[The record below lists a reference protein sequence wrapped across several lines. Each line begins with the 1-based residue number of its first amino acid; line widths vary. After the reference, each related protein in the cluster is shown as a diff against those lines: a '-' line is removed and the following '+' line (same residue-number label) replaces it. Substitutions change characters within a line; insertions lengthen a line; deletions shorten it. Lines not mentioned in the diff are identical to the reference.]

1 MGNKA
6 RRAPYVGLWIF
17 ALAFGWIEAAAVVYL
32 REIYLRAVNVAAGFQ
47 FPLVSIP
54 AHLVPVEIVREGCTL
69 LVLGSVAWLAGRRW
83 TDRMGA
89 FLLTFGIWDLAYYGV
104 LRLVLGWPDSLTTWD
119 ILFLIPLP
127 WVAPIWAPA
136 TVAGIFVVV
145 GTYLFWTA
153 ERPRQYS
160 RKDIAILLTSALVV
174 IAAFLVEWRVVLN
187 REVPQQFPL
196 WLFWTGVVVGTS
208 WFVRIERRAAAV
220 KSARASWVGVH
231 VRPALPENPDVSS
244 VPSAPQIPSYS
255 SADERRE
262 ANIDQIIARYAGAKR
277 RLDALVEEADAVGER
292 LERLGHGLSA
302 HPMRM
307 IIGLPDR
314 YIENPSECDIVP
326 GHALPP
332 IERLMSLTDDI
343 REATQNVGDLRERL
357 ILLGRADVVEQ
368 PDEFFK

>member
-1 MGNKA
+1 MGNRE
-6 RRAPYVGLWIF
+6 RRVPYVGLWIF

-32 REIYLRAVNVAAGFQ
+32 REVYLRAVNVVPGFQ

-54 AHLVPVEIVREGCTL
+54 AHLVSVEIVREGCTL
-69 LVLGSVAWLAGRRW
+69 LVLGTVAWLAGRRW
-83 TDRMGA
+83 ADRMGA

-104 LRLVLGWPDSLTTWD
+104 LRLVLGWPDSVTTWD

-127 WVAPIWAPA
+127 WVAPVWAPA
-136 TVAGIFVVV
+136 TVAGIFIVV

-153 ERPRQYS
+153 DRPRQYS

-187 REVPQQFPL
+187 REMPQRFPL
-196 WLFWTGVVVGTS
+196 WLFWTGVVSGTS

-220 KSARASWVGVH
+220 TSARPRWAGVR
-231 VRPALPENPDVSS
+231 VRPTLPETPGVSS
-244 VPSAPQIPSYS
+244 VPSAPQIPGHS

-262 ANIDQIIARYAGAKR
+262 ANTDQIVADYAGAKR
-277 RLDALVEEADAVGER
+277 RLDALVEEADEVGER

-307 IIGLPDR
+307 TIGLPDR
-314 YIENPSECDIVP
+314 LVENSSTCDIVP

-343 REATQNVGDLRERL
+343 REAAHNVDDLRERL
-357 ILLGRADVVEQ
+357 ILLGRKDVVEQ
-368 PDEFFK
+368 PDGFFT

>member
-1 MGNKA
+1 MGNHA

-32 REIYLRAVNVAAGFQ
+32 REIYLGAVNVVPGFQ

-54 AHLVPVEIVREGCTL
+54 AHLVSVEIVREGCTL
-69 LVLGSVAWLAGRRW
+69 LVLGTVAWLAGRRA
-83 TDRMGA
+83 DRMGT
-89 FLLTFGIWDLAYYGV
+89 FLLTFGIWNLAYYGV
-104 LRLVLGWPDSLTTWD
+104 LRLALGWPDSLTTWD

-127 WVAPIWAPA
+127 WVAVWAPA
-136 TVAGIFVVV
+136 TLAGIFVVV

-153 ERPRQYS
+153 ERPHQYS

-174 IAAFLVEWRVVLN
+174 ITAFLVEWRVVLN
-187 REVPQQFPL
+187 REVPQRFPL
-196 WLFWTGVVVGTS
+196 WLFWTGVVLGTS

-220 KSARASWVGVH
+220 KSARPRWVRVH
-231 VRPALPENPDVSS
+231 VRPALPEPDVSS
-244 VPSAPQIPSYS
+244 LPSAPQIPSRS

-262 ANIDQIIARYAGAKR
+262 ANTDQIVADYAGAKR
-277 RLDALVEEADAVGER
+277 RLDTLVEEADEVGEG
-292 LERLGHGLSA
+292 LERLGHALSA

-314 YIENPSECDIVP
+314 FVENSSEYDIVP

-332 IERLMSLTDDI
+332 IERLMSLTNDI
-343 REATQNVGDLRERL
+343 REAAQHVDYLRERL
-357 ILLGRADVVEQ
+357 ILLGRKDVVEQ
-368 PDEFFK
+368 PDVFFK

>member
-1 MGNKA
+1 MGNRE

-32 REIYLRAVNVAAGFQ
+32 REIYLRAVNVVAGFQ

-54 AHLVPVEIVREGCTL
+54 AHLVSVEVVREGCTL
-69 LVLGSVAWLAGRRW
+69 LVLGTVAWLAGRRW
-83 TDRMGA
+83 ADRMGA

-104 LRLVLGWPDSLTTWD
+104 LRLVLGWPDRLTTWD

-160 RKDIAILLTSALVV
+160 RKDIAILLTSALAV
-174 IAAFLVEWRVVLN
+174 IAAFLVEWRVVPN
-187 REVPQQFPL
+187 REVPQRFPL
-196 WLFWTGVVVGTS
+196 WLFWTGVVLGTS
-208 WFVRIERRAAAV
+208 WFVRIEQREAAV
-220 KSARASWVGVH
+220 KSAGPRWVGVP
-231 VRPALPENPDVSS
+231 VRPALAETPDTSS
-244 VPSAPQIPSYS
+244 VPSVPQIPSYS

-262 ANIDQIIARYAGAKR
+262 ANIDQIVADYAGAKR
-277 RLDALVEEADAVGER
+277 RVDALVEEADEVGER

-314 YIENPSECDIVP
+314 FIENPSQCDIVP

-368 PDEFFK
+368 PDEFFT